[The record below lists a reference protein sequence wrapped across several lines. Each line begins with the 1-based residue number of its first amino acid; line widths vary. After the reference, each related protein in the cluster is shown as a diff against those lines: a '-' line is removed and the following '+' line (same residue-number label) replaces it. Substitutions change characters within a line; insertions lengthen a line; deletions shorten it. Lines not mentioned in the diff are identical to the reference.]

1 MQANHPNAA
10 NAAGPRMRSVEI
22 FAGAAGLG
30 LGMAKAGFDHEIV
43 VENDSDACETIRMNQ
58 ANGHPLVQGWNV
70 AEASIEDC
78 DLSAIKGDVDL
89 VSGGPP
95 CQGFSIGGAHKGH
108 RDERNL
114 WPWAIATVATLKPR
128 AFVFEN
134 VPNLASAHAEYLR
147 YLEKALTL
155 PTIASPADWT
165 EDCERLDKILATG
178 QSFDPS
184 YRVRTDV
191 HIASDYGTGQKR
203 KRLFIV
209 GIRSD
214 VSGEYLPPEATHS
227 EYELMES
234 KWLTGEYWDRHG
246 LVRPLPDKA
255 GQRWLAKHNRMPRDL
270 FAPRLQAWNT
280 VRDIFAGIPND
291 APNRD
296 EAPREFRT
304 YKGHTGSDA
313 DDPAKTH
320 RAGDHGVSGGEMGVT
335 SDKEGGQMH
344 RHYSVREAAALSDFP
359 HDYAFSGSWGDGLRQ
374 IGNAV
379 PCNLGEAV
387 GNSIHQALAA

>member
-1 MQANHPNAA
+1 MQANHPHAA
-10 NAAGPRMRSVEI
+10 YTAGTCLRSVEI

-30 LGMAKAGFDHEIV
+30 IGMAKAGFHHEIV
-43 VENDSDACETIRMNQ
+43 VENDSDACATIRLNQ
-58 ANGHPLVQGWNV
+58 EAGHPIVQGWNI
-70 AEASIEDC
+70 AEASIQDC

-108 RDERNL
+108 QDDRNL
-114 WPWAIATVATLKPR
+114 WPWAISTVATLKPR

-134 VPNLASAHAEYLR
+134 VPNLASSHADYLH
-147 YLEKALTL
+147 YLEKALAL
-155 PTIASPADWT
+155 PTIASLEDWL
-165 EDCERLDKILATG
+165 EDAKRLDQILATG
-178 QSFDPS
+178 QSFDPN
-184 YRVRTDV
+184 YRVRTDIHV
-191 HIASDYGTGQKR
+191 SSDYGTGQKR

-214 VSGEYLPPEATHS
+214 VAGEYIPPEATHS

-246 LVRPLPDKA
+246 LARPLPDKA
-255 GQRWLAKHNRMPRDL
+255 GQRWISKHNRQPRDL
-270 FAPRLQAWNT
+270 FAPQLKPWNT
-280 VRDIFAGIPND
+280 VRDIFTSIPEN
-291 APNRD
+291 APNSE

-313 DDPAKTH
+313 DEPAKTH

-335 SDKEGGQMH
+335 SSREGGEMH

-359 HDYAFSGSWGDGLRQ
+359 HDYAFTGSWGDGLRQ

-379 PCNLGEAV
+379 PCRLAEAV
-387 GNSIHQALAA
+387 GHSVHTALAA